1 MRCGKRSRCRVVI
14 ATRVTV
20 ALPQKG
26 GQAGAEDE
34 DEDSRCPLTSDHN
47 FMVGDMNKL

>member
-1 MRCGKRSRCRVVI
+1 MRCGKRSRCGVVI

-26 GQAGAEDE
+26 GQA
-34 DEDSRCPLTSDHN
+34 EDSRCPPVTSDHN